1 MTSYT
6 SIILLTLF
14 GFLALA
20 AILLV
25 PVYRFLRRE
34 EQVARKWT
42 NEEIARRAA
51 GSTTNG
57 KHARR
62 NGAEGARPPSG
73 GRQAPG
79 APSPP
84 AQGEDLG

>member
-20 AILLV
+20 AILLI

-42 NEEIARRAA
+42 NEELARRAA
-51 GSTTNG
+51 GEATNG

-62 NGAEGARPPSG
+62 NGSG
-73 GRQAPG
+73 RRQAPG
-79 APSPP
+79 TTSST
-84 AQGEDLG
+84 AQEEDLG